1 MTESINPDIFA
12 RNRDGGLLIDVRS
25 PGEFASGHIVGA
37 VNMPLFSD
45 EERAEVG
52 TFYHRQ
58 GKEPAVMRGLEI
70 VGPRIAGMARTATGL
85 AAGDLVTVY
94 CWRGGMRSE
103 SVCWLLGTAGL
114 KVRRIRGGY
123 KAYRALIEPLAGALK
138 RLIVLSGPTGS
149 GKSDILHELERR
161 GEQVLDL
168 EGLARHKG
176 SAFGGLTGPQESCEM
191 FVNRLIDKLSSFDP
205 GKRVW
210 CEGESR
216 SIGRVTIPEALWETM
231 RGACSV
237 YIDAP
242 VDRRMER
249 IMAEYGDIDPQA
261 LKGAFDRITKR
272 LGLEKTLQAKDAVD
286 SGDIEAAASIA
297 LAYYDKSY
305 RKSIDQIYADGKKR
319 LLSAGYDDIETLA
332 DKVTAE
338 GERLTP

>member
-1 MTESINPDIFA
+1 
-12 RNRDGGLLIDVRS
+12 
-25 PGEFASGHIVGA
+25 
-37 VNMPLFSD
+37 
-45 EERAEVG
+45 
-52 TFYHRQ
+52 
-58 GKEPAVMRGLEI
+58 
-70 VGPRIAGMARTATGL
+70 
-85 AAGDLVTVY
+85 
-94 CWRGGMRSE
+94 MRSE

-191 FVNRLIDKLSSFDP
+191 FVNRLINKLSSFDP

-286 SGDIEAAASIA
+286 RGDIDSLGILRQELSQKHRPDIRRRQKEIA
-297 LAYYDKSY
+297 LCRIRRY
-305 RKSIDQIYADGKKR
+305 RDARRQGDGR
-319 LLSAGYDDIETLA
+319 GR
-332 DKVTAE
+332 TAHAITNGSTE
-338 GERLTP
+338 